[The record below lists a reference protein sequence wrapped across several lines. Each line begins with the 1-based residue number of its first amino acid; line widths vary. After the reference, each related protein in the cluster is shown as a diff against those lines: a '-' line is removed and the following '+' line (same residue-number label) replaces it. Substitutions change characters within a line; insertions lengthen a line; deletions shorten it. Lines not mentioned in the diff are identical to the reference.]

1 LQFILAY
8 ANLIPSNRIPIKTEH
23 TNKAMRLTT
32 MSQRNFYCANNAQGV
47 TLIELIIVL
56 SIISILAALVAI
68 GPGFTST
75 ERIRS
80 AAKELL
86 SDLQWLRYSAMT
98 QGPDAACPQLRGLGI
113 RFESNGI
120 YRLFRFN
127 DTNAN
132 FNYDGI
138 GEERQLTKVGA
149 GSGQRDIHPPL
160 ELKIKKSGEL
170 VNPDNAV
177 LLFDH
182 FGIPRQTNLGFQQMS
197 VVFQHQEMNELQKKC
212 VSVSFNRIREGI
224 WNENE
229 CQEQ

>member
-1 LQFILAY
+1 MLAY
-8 ANLIPSNRIPIKTEH
+8 ANIYSINPFTIKIGRNHQVGRAIT
-23 TNKAMRLTT
+23 MR
-32 MSQRNFYCANNAQGV
+32 QQNFLQGNNCKGL

-68 GPGFTST
+68 GPGFTGT

-86 SDLQWLRYSAMT
+86 ADLQWIRYSAMT
-98 QGPDAACPQLRGLGI
+98 QGPDAACPQLRGMGI
-113 RFESNGI
+113 RFESKNR

-127 DTNAN
+127 DSNGN
-132 FNYDGI
+132 FIYDGI
-138 GEERQLTKVGA
+138 GEERSVTEGDAGA
-149 GSGQRDIHPPL
+149 RQRDIPLPL
-160 ELKIKKSGEL
+160 ELKIKKSGVL

-177 LLFDH
+177 LLYDH
-182 FGIPRQTNLGFQQMS
+182 YGIPRQPNFGFQQIS
-197 VVFQHQEMNELQKKC
+197 IVFQHPDMNDLQAKC

-224 WNENE
+224 WNENA

>member
-1 LQFILAY
+1 
-8 ANLIPSNRIPIKTEH
+8 
-23 TNKAMRLTT
+23 MRKITFHYI
-32 MSQRNFYCANNAQGV
+32 RNFKGL

-56 SIISILAALVAI
+56 SILSILAALVAT

-80 AAKELL
+80 SAKALL
-86 SDLQWLRYSAMT
+86 ADLQWIRYSAMT

-113 RFESNGI
+113 RFESNNR

-127 DTNAN
+127 DSNGN
-132 FNYDGI
+132 FSYDGME
-138 GEERQLTKVGA
+138 EERALTEGEDNTR
-149 GSGQRDIHPPL
+149 QRDISSPL
-160 ELKIKKSGEL
+160 ELKIKKSEAL

-177 LLFDH
+177 LIFDH
-182 FGIPRQTNLGFQQMS
+182 YGIPRQTNFGFQQIS
-197 VVFQHQEMNELQKKC
+197 IVFQHPSMNDLQEKC
-212 VSVSFNRIREGI
+212 VSVSFNRIREGM

>member
-1 LQFILAY
+1 MTM
-8 ANLIPSNRIPIKTEH
+8 NREIFSRIDNCE
-23 TNKAMRLTT
+23 
-32 MSQRNFYCANNAQGV
+32 GV
-47 TLIELIIVL
+47 TLIELIVVL
-56 SIISILAALVAI
+56 SIVSILAALVAI

-80 AAKELL
+80 ASKELL
-86 SDLQWLRYSAMT
+86 ADLQWLRYSAMT

-113 RFESNGI
+113 RFESNKS
-120 YRLFRFN
+120 YKLFRFN
-127 DTNAN
+127 DTNGN

-138 GEERQLTKVGA
+138 GEEQALTQVGA
-149 GSGQRDIHPPL
+149 GKAQRDIYPPL
-160 ELKIKKSGEL
+160 ELKIRKSGEL

-182 FGIPRQTNLGFQQMS
+182 FGIPRQRNLGFQQMS
-197 VVFQHQEMNELQKKC
+197 IVFQNPDMNELQKKC

-224 WNENE
+224 WNEDE